1 MGHTPPRI
9 VGLYANEGSVMKSKV
24 ILIVGVAVAA
34 VMGNAAFAG
43 ESKAGA
49 ECFAPMSAYSQGMP
63 AVDGYDGL
71 TPEKRIVET
80 TMVFRKAMTAAEE
93 AQACYEDAIALAD
106 GEEELA
112 ALQAGAEESSRIFA
126 QVQSDFGAKLDEM
139 SGDVLTD
146 MAPAAGPETQAAAEE
161 QSVAGMELLFD
172 SYMALERSQEV
183 NKRFAQAA
191 RKPE

>member
-1 MGHTPPRI
+1 
-9 VGLYANEGSVMKSKV
+9 MKSKV
-24 ILIVGVAVAA
+24 IMFAGLAA
-34 VMGNAAFAG
+34 ATAISGAAFAG
-43 ESKAGA
+43 ETKAGA

-63 AVDGYDGL
+63 AVEGYDSL

-80 TMVFRKAMTAAEE
+80 TMVFRKAMSAAEE
-93 AQACYEDAIALAD
+93 AQACYEDAIALSD
-106 GEEELA
+106 SEEELA
-112 ALQAGAEESSRIFA
+112 ALQAGAEESNRIFA

-183 NKRFAQAA
+183 NKRFAQAS

>member
-1 MGHTPPRI
+1 
-9 VGLYANEGSVMKSKV
+9 MKSKV
-24 ILIVGVAVAA
+24 IMIAGLAAATAMSGAV
-34 VMGNAAFAG
+34 FAG
-43 ESKAGA
+43 ETKAGA
-49 ECFAPMSAYSQGMP
+49 ECYAPMSAYSQGMP
-63 AVDGYDGL
+63 AVEGFAGL

-80 TMVFRKAMTAAEE
+80 TMVFRKALSAAEE
-93 AQACYEDAIALAD
+93 SQACFEDAIALAD

-112 ALQAGAEESSRIFA
+112 ALQAGAEESNQIFA
-126 QVQSDFGAKLDEM
+126 QVQSDFGAQLDEM